1 MNIMQEW
8 PLKSKFDPKIYGMQ
22 DSAITTE
29 LVEREMRGL
38 MTVKEVAYITDTH
51 YDHLYIDFFLT

>member
-8 PLKSKFDPKIYGMQ
+8 PLKSKLDPKIYGLQ
-22 DSAITTE
+22 DLAIIVE

-38 MTVKEVAYITDTH
+38 MTEKEVAYITDKH
-51 YDHLYIDFFLT
+51 YDHLYIDCFLT